1 MLKYYNY
8 TQKLDK
14 ISYKLLNIETWF
26 LRDIVHSITL
36 LMETNAK
43 TKIKLIGIATNYKK
57 PYI

>member
-26 LRDIVHSITL
+26 RRDIVHSITL